1 MCSFRDFPLSFAE
14 LMTTDSQLRVLYV
27 DDDEIAL
34 NITQCQLLR
43 VDIHTEI
50 TSDVVE
56 AVSFLTTQPIDLI
69 LLDSVMPTIDGVEFL
84 QLIRS
89 LNLEHPVIFLSGFDL
104 EELKNAVAEYEVVGF
119 LDKQT
124 HRLNLPNHILEMYN
138 KHLAHSA

>member
-104 EELKNAVAEYEVVGF
+104 GELKNAVAEYEVVGF